1 MLLIDTTLPEVLM
14 ITVTSLVGIASVSAS
29 MEGYIMGDLN
39 WFQRGLM
46 LVGGLMMIYP
56 GTRTDIIGLAL
67 SGLVIALC
75 LLDKKKKTALKG
87 EMA

>member
-1 MLLIDTTLPEVLM
+1 
-14 ITVTSLVGIASVSAS
+14 
-29 MEGYIMGDLN
+29 
-39 WFQRGLM
+39 
-46 LVGGLMMIYP
+46 MMIYP

-75 LLDKKKKTALKG
+75 LLDKKKMAALNG